1 MEIYFISGIT
11 KKIQVGLMVL
21 CATEKS
27 WLKPLWKIFDCVQMD
42 NYSFGNGNSLYSF
55 IEIKEKEKDMKATC
69 YHCRHYDAEFGCA
82 KDGEDL
88 VSNHLDTLEQEYGEI
103 DPFVA
108 AQGCPGFSSTK
119 EVYQRAAECQR

>member
-1 MEIYFISGIT
+1 MI
-11 KKIQVGLMVL
+11 
-21 CATEKS
+21 
-27 WLKPLWKIFDCVQMD
+27 
-42 NYSFGNGNSLYSF
+42 
-55 IEIKEKEKDMKATC
+55 ATC

-88 VSNHLDTLEQEYGEI
+88 VSNHLDTLHEPLVANAEQGDSRVPVEQDYGEI

-119 EVYQRAAECQR
+119 EIHQRTAECQR